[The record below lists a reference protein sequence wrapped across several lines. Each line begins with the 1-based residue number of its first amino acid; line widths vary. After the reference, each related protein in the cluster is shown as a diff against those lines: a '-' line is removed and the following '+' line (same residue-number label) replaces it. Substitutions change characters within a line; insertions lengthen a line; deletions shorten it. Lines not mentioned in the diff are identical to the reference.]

1 MVGRQVRGRAR
12 QLRYEFDP
20 LCRHTAFAQTGQEQ
34 RASTGVSKR
43 FPFSNRRAWGSR
55 EGNVAQASKV
65 TAGCEDVRRP
75 THEAGG

>member
-1 MVGRQVRGRAR
+1 VRGRAR

-20 LCRHTAFAQTGQEQ
+20 LCRHATFAKACQEQ
-34 RASTGVSKR
+34 RASTGVSNR

-55 EGNVAQASKV
+55 ESNVAQASKV
-65 TAGCEDVRRP
+65 TADTLAGCENVRRP